1 MLQGT
6 ELIKDMLPFLIPLI
20 VIELVLVVIA
30 LVDLIKRPQVRGNK
44 LVWVLIIVFVE
55 IIGPI
60 LYLALGRKERVVD
73 SD

>member
-1 MLQGT
+1 MPQGT

-44 LVWVLIIVFVE
+44 LVWVLVIVFVE